1 MDKVKSSLKTLREFK
16 NQFQVESKE
25 NKVIQMKIYF
35 RSTRPSVR
43 HTSKKMRRRTKRRR
57 RRRRRGRTMRRRRR
71 RRRKRKEKCASRG
84 ISRSSLSSSDLTAS
98 LKDSKP
104 SKISATLPTN
114 S

>member
-57 RRRRRGRTMRRRRR
+57 RRRRRRRTMRRR

>member
-25 NKVIQMKIYF
+25 NNVIQLETYF
-35 RSTRPSVR
+35 RSTRPSVH
-43 HTSKKMRRRTKRRR
+43 HTSKKTKRRTKRRR
-57 RRRRRGRTMRRRRR
+57 RRRRRRRTTRR

-104 SKISATLPTN
+104 SKISATLPIN